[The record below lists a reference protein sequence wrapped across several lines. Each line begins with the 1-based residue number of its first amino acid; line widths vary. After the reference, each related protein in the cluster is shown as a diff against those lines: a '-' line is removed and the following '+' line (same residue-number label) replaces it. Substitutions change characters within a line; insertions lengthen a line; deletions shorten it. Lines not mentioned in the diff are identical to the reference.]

1 MRRLLLIFLI
11 ILMPLQWAW
20 GAAASVC
27 AHETGSNVSHFGHH
41 PHKHEGAKA
50 NTDTEKADDSALGCH
65 SDCGVCHGVGTAFAA
80 VPNELPGPW
89 ATSVRFAPYEAV
101 VLDRTLDTL
110 LRPPSSL
117 VS

>member
-1 MRRLLLIFLI
+1 MRRLFLIFLMV
-11 ILMPLQWAW
+11 LMPLQWTW
-20 GAAASVC
+20 GAAASIC

-41 PHKHEGAKA
+41 PHKHEGVKA
-50 NTDTEKADDSALGCH
+50 TAETEKADASALGCH
-65 SDCGVCHGVGTAFAA
+65 ADCGVCQGVGTAFAA

-89 ATSVRFAPYEAV
+89 AASVRFASFQAV
-101 VLDRTLDTL
+101 VPDRCLGAP

>member
-1 MRRLLLIFLI
+1 MRRLLLIFLMV
-11 ILMPLQWAW
+11 LMPLQSAW
-20 GAAASVC
+20 SAAASVC
-27 AHETGSNVSHFGHH
+27 AHETGSDVSHFGHH

-50 NTDTEKADDSALGCH
+50 NTDTEKADGSALGCH

-101 VLDRTLDTL
+101 VLDRTLATL